1 MGITIGVLILL
12 LVGILLFVRS
22 PWGQNIIVQKAI
34 TFVSKKTNTHV
45 GIDRLFVTFK
55 GDLYLEGFYLED
67 LNADTLLYSK
77 KLETGLAL
85 WPLIKNGDISVS
97 KLQWEGLTANVKR
110 DSINQTFNFDFLLN
124 AFVKESDDVE
134 EYPVTKD
141 SNPFPEL
148 SIGPVYLVDFKLNYI
163 DQILGISANASWSK
177 IHLSIDKL
185 DLNKM
190 NFGIEEFLIA
200 EANVKYHQSKAF
212 SPSEEDTI
220 PSGLPLPLLVLD
232 KLLIQKT
239 HLDYWSE
246 PDGIQALVY
255 LDKFSVVL
263 PEANLEDQKIFLESL
278 TLSNSNISLKIDEV
292 EKLNQIPTTSKEL
305 STEPFEW
312 PDWWVEVGNIDFE
325 NIDFDYSLSGSKVKK
340 GVFNPDA
347 IILEGLDFSLH
358 SLSIHDEKAKVQIDQ
373 FSFQE
378 GSGLLLDQLSAKLL
392 IDNQNLGIE
401 NFILKTGKS
410 ELKADLDLKFKT
422 LSDLIENPYKSDFD
436 LSVKGLRTDGAEALF
451 FVPELAQQT
460 YFDELVKNGLVAKG
474 QVKGNTTTLSIPKFN
489 LQYGLH
495 TSLDLQSAVL
505 SNFLDTERI
514 RIDIPELDFKTKA
527 EVIDPFMQELDYEIP
542 ENIRL
547 TASAKGGVKEMIAD
561 MLLRTT
567 DGDLAIRADY
577 RDKEIFFLN
586 STLALDQFDLG
597 KIMNLPQL
605 KPISLV
611 TEIKGSGSELSNLE
625 GLLSMDIESLIWG
638 EYDFS
643 DLGFSIEAEHGI
655 AELDMGFQN
664 DALDFDL
671 DMKAKLDALNPEIN
685 FFLDLRK
692 FQSAAFGLTK
702 QDINAK
708 MMVNGSIEGGFDDF
722 VANLSIEEGFFFYDR
737 RAFPLGRVVL
747 QAGVSPKSSGLKIN
761 SDFLV
766 GDFSVN
772 GSVTDL
778 SLAIENYFQELI
790 ANKQSEDDL
799 PELKAKAGFKFHPT
813 PFIDQLL
820 VGGIEEL
827 DTVYLDLLFDSK
839 AKNLNSRIF
848 VSKLRYT
855 DIEIDTFRID
865 IKGESTA
872 LKLDAGFKSLAIGP
886 VEMGDTDLGL
896 DFNNDIMGIAFISK
910 SDTGTV
916 MQLKSELRLLGD
928 TLTFHL
934 KPDGLILN
942 SRDWTVPEGNM
953 VTYAPKYLDFREF
966 NISRNGQLLGFTNE
980 LNNIESDHFGVIFK
994 DFRLSTLL
1002 AFLNPEDPLVKG
1014 TANGE
1019 FVVKNPFDALGLLA
1033 DLEIRDLEVLEIPL
1047 GKLAL
1052 NANSR
1057 TLEEYEFNLSLKEG
1071 DIDLDLVGTFLSDSV
1086 SSNLDLDLNLQAF
1099 QMSLLEILS
1108 NGEIRDGKGIVSG
1121 KIKVEGSVQNPV
1133 YKGEFLFK
1141 EAGFLISDFNTS
1153 FLLSDEKVAIDNSG
1167 LTLAKLNIKDEN
1179 GNAFVIDGKIITD
1192 DFTDVGFDM
1201 KLVAQNFQVMNST
1214 RADNDL
1220 FFGKANVDLDM
1231 TVGGSVSLPIVSVRL
1246 KVNKGSNV
1254 TFIVPEDQLDVIERT
1269 GVVLFVNQKDPYDIL
1284 YQRNMDIST
1293 RGAVGYDLKA
1303 NLQVDPET
1311 IFNVIVDERTGDNL
1325 RLQGEADLNMLMNP
1339 NGDISLSGRYE
1350 VRSGHY
1356 ELNLFGLVNRRFELA
1371 QGSTVVWNGDPMDA
1385 SLDLT
1390 AIYNV
1395 RTSAAELM
1403 QAQLSGTDTGT
1414 RGQFRQVL
1422 NFMVYLKIGGELL
1435 KPEISFEL
1443 DMAEQERGAFGGS
1456 VYGMIQQINEK
1467 DDDLTKQVF
1476 SLLVLN
1482 QFFPVMGND
1491 GTSGGSV
1498 NLARSSVSQVLSSQL
1513 NALSDKLFGASGFSV
1528 DFDLDSY
1535 TDFQSGGPTDRTQL
1549 NVAAKQRLMDD
1560 RLVISVGGQMD
1571 VEGGNENVNQGD
1583 ALFGDVS
1590 VEYLLDNRGQWRAKA
1605 FRKNQFESVI
1615 DGQLIITGISFIFN
1629 KEFNAFKE
1637 LWMRAPK
1644 QDAFIEEKEE
1654 QLENKSED
1662 QKIEN

>member
-1 MGITIGVLILL
+1 VLILL

-22 PWGQNIIVQKAI
+22 PWGQNIIVEKA
-34 TFVSKKTNTHV
+34 TSYVSKKTNTHV

-55 GDLYLEGFYLED
+55 GDLYLEGLYLED
-67 LNADTLLYSK
+67 LNTDTLIYSK
-77 KLETGLAL
+77 KLETGIEL

-97 KLQWEGLTANVKR
+97 KLLWEGLTANVKR
-110 DSINQTFNFDFLLN
+110 DSINQVFNFDFLLKS
-124 AFVKESDDVE
+124 FVIESDDVE
-134 EYPVTKD
+134 EYLETGD
-141 SNPFPEL
+141 TNPFPQL
-148 SIGPVYLVDFKLNYI
+148 SIGPVSLLDFKLNYT
-163 DQILGISANASWSK
+163 DQLLGISANASWNN
-177 IHLSIDKL
+177 IHLSIDQL

-190 NFGIEEFLIA
+190 NFGVEEFLIGDA
-200 EANVKYHQSKAF
+200 EIKYHQLKAF
-212 SPSEEDTI
+212 PPSEVDTI
-220 PSGLPLPLLVLD
+220 PSGMPLPLLVLD

-239 HLDYWSE
+239 HLDYLSV
-246 PDGIQALVY
+246 PDGIQAMVY
-255 LDKFSVVL
+255 LDEFSVVL
-263 PEANLEDQKIFLESL
+263 PEANLEEQKILLESL
-278 TLSNSNISLKIDEV
+278 TLSNSNISLKMEEV
-292 EKLNQIPTTSKEL
+292 ENLNQMPTTSEEL
-305 STEPFEW
+305 PSKPFEW

-325 NIDFDYSLSGSKVKK
+325 NINFDYSLSGAKVKN
-340 GVFNPDA
+340 GVFNPNA
-347 IILEGLDFSLH
+347 IILGGLDFSLH
-358 SLSIHDEKAKVQIDQ
+358 SLSLHDEKAKVQIDQ

-378 GSGLLLDQLSAKLL
+378 GSGLLLDQLSAKLS

-410 ELKADLDLKFKT
+410 ELKADLGLKFKT
-422 LSDLIENPYKSDFD
+422 FSDLIENPDKSGFD
-436 LSVKGLRTDGAEALF
+436 LSIKSLRSDGTEALF
-451 FVPELAQQT
+451 FVPELVQES
-460 YFDELVKNGLVAKG
+460 YFNELVKNGIVAKG
-474 QVKGNTTTLSIPKFN
+474 QIKGNTTNLSIPKFN
-489 LQYGLH
+489 LQYGVH
-495 TSLDLQSAVL
+495 TSLNLQSAVF
-505 SNFLDTERI
+505 SNFLDSERI
-514 RIDIPELDFKTKA
+514 RIDIPELDLKTKA
-527 EVIDPFMQELDYEIP
+527 EVIDPFMQDLDYNIP
-542 ENIRL
+542 EDIRL
-547 TASAKGGVKEMIAD
+547 TASAKGGLKEIIAD
-561 MLLRTT
+561 ILLRTS
-567 DGDLAIRADY
+567 DGNVAFKADY
-577 RDKEIFFLN
+577 KDNEIFFLN
-586 STLALDQFDLG
+586 STLALEQFDLG
-597 KIMNLPQL
+597 KIMNLSQL

-611 TEIKGSGSELSNLE
+611 TEIKGSGNELNNLE
-625 GLLSMDIESLIWG
+625 GLLSMDIDSLVWG

-643 DLGFSIEAEHGI
+643 DLGFSAEAKDGI
-655 AELDMGFQN
+655 AELDMAFKN

-671 DMKAKLDALNPEIN
+671 NLKAKLDTLNPEIN
-685 FFLDLRK
+685 FFLDLK
-692 FQSAAFGLTK
+692 KLQTAAFGLTK
-702 QDINAK
+702 QDINTK
-708 MMVNGSIEGGFDDF
+708 MMVNGSMEGGFDDF
-722 VANLSIEEGFFFYDR
+722 VANLSIEEGFFFYER
-737 RAFPLGRVVL
+737 RSFPLGRVVL
-747 QAGVSPKSSGLKIN
+747 QAGFSPESSGLKIN

-766 GDFSVN
+766 GGFSVN
-772 GSVTDL
+772 GSVSDL
-778 SLAIENYFQELI
+778 YMSIENYFQELI
-790 ANKQSEDDL
+790 ANKEPDDNL
-799 PELKAKAGFKFHPT
+799 PELKAEAEFTFRPT

-820 VGGIEEL
+820 VAGIEEL

-839 AKNLNSRIF
+839 AKKFNSNVFI
-848 VSKLRYT
+848 SKVRYT
-855 DIEIDTFRID
+855 DVEVDTFRID
-865 IKGESTA
+865 IKGDSTA
-872 LKLDAGFKSLAIGP
+872 LKLDAGFKSLVIGP
-886 VEMGDTDLGL
+886 VEMDDTDLSL
-896 DFNNDIMGIAFISK
+896 DYKNDLMGIAFISK

-916 MQLKSELRLLGD
+916 MQLKSELRLEGD

-934 KPDGLILN
+934 NPKGLILN
-942 SRDWTVPEGNM
+942 SRDWTVPENNL

-1014 TANGE
+1014 IANGD
-1019 FVVKNPFDALGLLA
+1019 VVVENAFDALGLLA

-1047 GKLAL
+1047 GKMAL
-1052 NANSR
+1052 NAKSK
-1057 TLEEYEFNLSLKEG
+1057 TLQEYDFNLSLKEG

-1099 QMSLLEILS
+1099 QMSLLEKLS
-1108 NGEIRDGKGIVSG
+1108 GGKIRDGKGIISG
-1121 KIKVEGSVQNPV
+1121 KIKLEGSVQKPI

-1153 FLLSDEKVAIDNSG
+1153 FLLPDEKVAVDNSG

-1179 GNAFVIDGKIITD
+1179 GHDFVIDGKVITD
-1192 DFTDVGFDM
+1192 DFTDIGFDM
-1201 KLVAQNFQVMNST
+1201 KLVAQNFQVINST

-1220 FFGKANVDLDM
+1220 FFGVANVDLDM
-1231 TVGGSVSLPIVSVRL
+1231 TVGGSVSLPIVTVRL

-1293 RGAVGYDLKA
+1293 RGVVGYDVKA
-1303 NLQVDPET
+1303 NLQVDPEI

-1356 ELNLFGLVNRRFELA
+1356 ELNLFGLVYRRFELA
-1371 QGSTVVWNGDPMDA
+1371 QGSTVIWNGDPMDA

-1422 NFMVYLKIGGELL
+1422 NFMVYLKVGGELL

-1443 DMAEQERGAFGGS
+1443 DMAEHERGAFGGS

-1467 DDDLTKQVF
+1467 EDDLTKQVF

-1571 VEGGNENVNQGD
+1571 VEGGGSENVNQGD

-1615 DGQLIITGISFIFN
+1615 DGQLIITGFSFIFN

-1637 LWMRAPK
+1637 LWMRVPK
-1644 QDAFIEEKEE
+1644 QEAFTEEKEE
-1654 QLENKSED
+1654 EEQEENKIED